1 VRLSIVVPVLNESR
15 VVDEFLRRLRQA
27 APEAEII
34 VVDGGSQDGTAARA
48 RALADLVITAP
59 TGRGEQMNAG
69 ALAARGES
77 LWFLHADS
85 GVTAEA
91 VSEMHEFMRDPATAG
106 GCFSLKI
113 VPSRWIYRLRD
124 AIGNRC
130 VDRFG
135 IALGDRGLFCRRTA
149 FESAGRYSSRRLF
162 EDADLYR
169 SLHRVGLTRR
179 LRAAISTSSRRY
191 ETQGPI
197 RTCLFYGLVMALYWA
212 GLSRRI
218 LEPVVFFFFSR
229 TRPGKMEACRHAFE
243 TDDVLP
249 ILERPSSPLKSNLQK
264 IHP

>member
-15 VVDEFLRRLRQA
+15 VVGGFLRQLRQA

-59 TGRGEQMNAG
+59 PGRGGQMNAG
-69 ALAARGES
+69 ALAARGEL

-85 GVTAEA
+85 GITAEA
-91 VSEMHEFMRDPATAG
+91 VSEMEEFMRDPATAG
-106 GCFSLKI
+106 GSFSLKI

-149 FESAGRYSSRRLF
+149 FERAGRYSSARLF

-169 SLHRVGLTRR
+169 SLHRVGLTQR
-179 LRAAISTSSRRY
+179 LQAAISTSSRRY

-212 GLSRRI
+212 GLNRRI
-218 LEPVVFFFFSR
+218 LERVVFFFFSR
-229 TRPGKMEACRHAFE
+229 TRPGKMEASRHAFE
-243 TDDVLP
+243 TDDVLQ
-249 ILERPSSPLKSNLQK
+249 ILEPPSSPLKSNLQK